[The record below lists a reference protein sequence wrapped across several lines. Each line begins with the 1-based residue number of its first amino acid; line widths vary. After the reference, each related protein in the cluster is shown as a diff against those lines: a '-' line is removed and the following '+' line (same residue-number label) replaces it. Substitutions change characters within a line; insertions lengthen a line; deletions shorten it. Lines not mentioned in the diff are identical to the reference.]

1 MSDHDSLFTS
11 FTDLVNRFT
20 HHRGQIAKAEALS
33 DRFRAEVI
41 GVVVDDHTS
50 RSMDLVGDIMA
61 SLFEVES
68 AVEGMKSNREEVSSG
83 AGTQRTQME
92 ELELNLM
99 IEAITQEEFDQQA
112 AALKEALTKV
122 DSQIAALDTDLER
135 FDGVLAQWN
144 EIGSAAGVLQ
154 A

>member
-61 SLFEVES
+61 SLLAPMGPS
-68 AVEGMKSNREEVSSG
+68 P
-83 AGTQRTQME
+83 
-92 ELELNLM
+92 
-99 IEAITQEEFDQQA
+99 
-112 AALKEALTKV
+112 V
-122 DSQIAALDTDLER
+122 DTIVIFLV
-135 FDGVLAQWN
+135 FNMGVLTSLATSGN
-144 EIGSAAGVLQ
+144 T
-154 A
+154 